1 MRGLKAIEDGSD
13 RTSSAPPGHPERSK
27 AMREIRIFELEHGEP
42 AETWRLA
49 QAMQLHVSEGELWL
63 TRDGDSDDY
72 WLRAGESIRLAAGA
86 RVCLSAGREGARFV
100 LALGGA
106 SAGEA
111 REVDAASAQL
121 RKAIGTRGA
130 SGLAGWV
137 AQAVREQSA
146 RLQWGARAAG

>member
-1 MRGLKAIEDGSD
+1 
-13 RTSSAPPGHPERSK
+13 
-27 AMREIRIFELEHGEP
+27 MREIRIFELEHGEP

-63 TRDGDSDDY
+63 TLGGDADDY

-86 RVCLSAGREGARFV
+86 RVYLSAGRAGARFM

-111 REVDAASAQL
+111 RDMEAPAQV
-121 RKAIGTRGA
+121 RRERGA
-130 SGLAGWV
+130 GGLAGWA
-137 AQAVREQSA
+137 AQALRERAA
-146 RLQWGARAAG
+146 RLQWGVSAAG